1 MADALIGHT
10 GFIGGNLAR
19 QRAFEAGYRS
29 TDIHTLKGRRYR
41 RIVCAG
47 APAVKWKAN
56 QEPAADRANLQRLLD
71 ALGACDADE
80 VVLISTVDVFASP
93 RGVTESDDP
102 HGPNHAYGTH
112 RLELEDFVRDRF
124 PRVLVARLPGV
135 FGPGLRKNVLF
146 DLWANH
152 RTAFVD
158 PASMFQWY
166 DVTRLAGDLDR
177 ALAAGLELVHLAPE
191 PVPTAQILQRY
202 FPQRAVGEPSD
213 EPVRYDL
220 RTEHAAVYGAD
231 GPWIEDAAT
240 SLDRI
245 GAWLESG

>member
-19 QRAFEAGYRS
+19 QRAFAAWFRS
-29 TDIHTLKGRRYR
+29 TDIHTLGGRSFR

-56 QEPAADRANLQRLLD
+56 QEPAADRANLQRLFD

-80 VVLISTVDVFASP
+80 LVLISTVDVFASP

-112 RLELEDFVRDRF
+112 RLALEDFVRDRF

-135 FGPGLRKNVLF
+135 FGPGLKKNVLF
-146 DLWANH
+146 DLRANH
-152 RTAFVD
+152 RTGFID
-158 PASMFQWY
+158 PASVFQWY
-166 DVTRLAGDLDR
+166 DVTRLSGDLDR

-191 PVPTAQILQRY
+191 PVPTAQILARY
-202 FPQRAVGEPSD
+202 FSRTAVAAPSD
-213 EPVRYDL
+213 QPLRYDL
-220 RTEHAAVYGAD
+220 QTGHAAVFGGD
-231 GPWIEDAAT
+231 GPYIEDAAT

-245 GAWLESG
+245 GAWLESE